1 MTADGVDISSA
12 PPASREEAPAPRSA
26 RRPAPRPRRR
36 TRLGRALAPL
46 PWLAPSLLLMAG
58 VVVYPVFEMVRTSL
72 SDINISGL
80 STGGVGLRNFGWVL
94 EQEGLGLVLRNTL
107 VWVVL
112 VVGLTVLASLALAQL
127 LDERFPG
134 RRLVRW
140 ALIVPWAASL
150 VMTAAVWKWMLNYY
164 YGIVNGAL
172 GWVGLIDE
180 PRDWL
185 GDSSTSFYAMVL
197 VGVIV
202 SIPFTTYVILAG
214 LQGIPRELYEAAR
227 VDGAGAWRTYRA
239 IVLPLLRPA
248 LLVGVVLNVIYVFNS
263 FPIIWIMTQGGPG
276 RDTDTTVTLV
286 YKLAFRD
293 HAIDEAA
300 ALSVLN
306 VVALLVVVG
315 IYVAVVGRR
324 SREVRL

>member
-1 MTADGVDISSA
+1 VG
-12 PPASREEAPAPRSA
+12 RL
-26 RRPAPRPRRR
+26 RR
-36 TRLGRALAPL
+36 TLAPL
-46 PWLAPSLLLMAG
+46 PWLAPSLALIAG
-58 VVVYPVFEMVRTSL
+58 VVIYPVVEMVRTAL

-80 STGGVGLRNFGWVL
+80 STGGVGTRNFRWVL
-94 EQEGLGLVLRNTL
+94 EEDGFGHVLRNTG

-112 VVGLTVLASLALAQL
+112 VVGLTVLSSLVLAQL
-127 LDERFPG
+127 LNERFPG
-134 RRLVRW
+134 RRFVRW

-164 YGIVNGAL
+164 YGVVNGAL

-185 GDSSTSFYAMVL
+185 GDPSTSFYAMVL

-202 SIPFTTYVILAG
+202 SVPFTTYVILAG

-227 VDGAGAWRTYRA
+227 VDGAGPWRTYRA

-293 HAIDEAA
+293 RAIDEAA

-306 VVALLVVVG
+306 VLALVVVVG
-315 IYVAVVGRR
+315 TCVAVMGRR
-324 SREVRL
+324 SREVQL

>member
-1 MTADGVDISSA
+1 VG
-12 PPASREEAPAPRSA
+12 
-26 RRPAPRPRRR
+26 RRR
-36 TRLGRALAPL
+36 LPRALAPL
-46 PWLAPSLLLMAG
+46 PWLAPSLALIAG
-58 VVVYPVFEMVRTSL
+58 VVIYPVVEMVRTSL
-72 SDINISGL
+72 SDVNISGL
-80 STGGVGLRNFGWVL
+80 VTRSVGLRNYGFVLDQDGFG
-94 EQEGLGLVLRNTL
+94 QVLRNTV

-112 VVGLTVLASLALAQL
+112 VVGLTVLVSLVLAQL
-127 LDERFPG
+127 LNERFPG
-134 RRLVRW
+134 RRIVRW

-185 GDSSTSFYAMVL
+185 GDPSTSFYAMVL

-202 SIPFTTYVILAG
+202 SVPFTTYVVLAG

-227 VDGAGAWRTYRA
+227 VDGASPWRTYRA

-276 RDTDTTVTLV
+276 RETDTTVTMV

-293 HAIDEAA
+293 RAIDEAA

-306 VVALLVVVG
+306 VIALLFVVG
-315 IYVAVVGRR
+315 AYVAVVGRR
-324 SREVRL
+324 SREVQL

>member
-1 MTADGVDISSA
+1 VGRD
-12 PPASREEAPAPRSA
+12 RL
-26 RRPAPRPRRR
+26 PRRR
-36 TRLGRALAPL
+36 RARLPRALAPL
-46 PWLAPSLLLMAG
+46 PWLAPSLVLICG
-58 VVVYPVFEMVRTSL
+58 VVVYPVVEMVRTSL
-72 SDINISGL
+72 HDVNISGL
-80 STGGVGLRNFGWVL
+80 TTRSVGLRNFRWVF
-94 EQEGLGLVLRNTL
+94 EEDGFGQVLRNTA

-112 VVGLTVLASLALAQL
+112 VVGITVVVSLALAQL
-127 LDERFPG
+127 LDQRFPG
-134 RRLVRW
+134 RRVVRW

-150 VMTAAVWKWMLNYY
+150 VMTAAIWKWMLNYY
-164 YGIVNGAL
+164 YGVINGAL
-172 GWVGLIDE
+172 QWVGLIDK

-185 GDSSTSFYAMVL
+185 GDGSTSFYAMVL

-202 SIPFTTYVILAG
+202 SLPFTTYVILAG

-248 LLVGVVLNVIYVFNS
+248 LLVAVVLNVIYVFNS

-276 RDTDTTVTLV
+276 RDTDTTVTMV

-306 VVALLVVVG
+306 VGALVLIVVA
-315 IYVAVVGRR
+315 YVLVVGRR
-324 SREVRL
+324 SREVTT

>member
-1 MTADGVDISSA
+1 VKL
-12 PPASREEAPAPRSA
+12 R
-26 RRPAPRPRRR
+26 
-36 TRLGRALAPL
+36 RALAPL
-46 PWLAPSLLLMAG
+46 PWLAPSLLLIGG

-72 SDINISGL
+72 HDVNISGL
-80 STGGVGLRNFGWVL
+80 TKEGVGLRNFRWVF
-94 EQEGLGLVLRNTL
+94 EEEGFGQVLRNTAL
-107 VWVVL
+107 WVVL
-112 VVGLTVLASLALAQL
+112 VVGFTVLISLALAQL
-127 LDERFPG
+127 LNERFPG
-134 RRLVRW
+134 RRAVRW

-150 VMTAAVWKWMLNYY
+150 VMTAAIWKWMLNYY
-164 YGIVNGAL
+164 YGVINGAL
-172 GWVGLIDE
+172 QWVGLIDK

-202 SIPFTTYVILAG
+202 SLPFTTYVILAG

-227 VDGAGAWRTYRA
+227 VDGAGAWKTYRA

-248 LLVGVVLNVIYVFNS
+248 LLVAVVLNVIYVFNS

-276 RDTDTTVTLV
+276 RDTDTTVTMV

-306 VVALLVVVG
+306 VAALVLVVVV
-315 IYVAVVGRR
+315 YVLIVGRR
-324 SREVRL
+324 SREVVT

>member
-1 MTADGVDISSA
+1 V
-12 PPASREEAPAPRSA
+12 
-26 RRPAPRPRRR
+26 RRDRVRRR
-36 TRLGRALAPL
+36 RARLPRALAPL
-46 PWLAPSLLLMAG
+46 PWLAPSLLLICA

-72 SDINISGL
+72 HDVNISGL
-80 STGGVGLRNFGWVL
+80 TTRGVGLRNFRWVF
-94 EQEGLGLVLRNTL
+94 EEDSFGQVLRNTAL
-107 VWVVL
+107 WVVL
-112 VVGLTVLASLALAQL
+112 VVGLTVLISLALAQL
-127 LDERFPG
+127 LDQRFPG
-134 RRLVRW
+134 RRIVRW

-150 VMTAAVWKWMLNYY
+150 VMTAAIWKWMLNYY
-164 YGIVNGAL
+164 YGIINGAL
-172 GWVGLIDE
+172 QWLGIIDK

-185 GDSSTSFYAMVL
+185 GDASTSFYAMVL

-202 SIPFTTYVILAG
+202 SLPFTTYVLLAG

-227 VDGAGAWRTYRA
+227 VDGAGAWRTYRR

-248 LLVGVVLNVIYVFNS
+248 LLVAVVLNVIYVFNS

-276 RDTDTTVTLV
+276 RQTDTTVTMV

-306 VVALLVVVG
+306 VAALIVVVL
-315 IYVAVVGRR
+315 IYVLIVGRR
-324 SREVRL
+324 SREVVA

>member
-1 MTADGVDISSA
+1 M
-12 PPASREEAPAPRSA
+12 
-26 RRPAPRPRRR
+26 RRDRLPRRR
-36 TRLGRALAPL
+36 RARLPRALAPL
-46 PWLAPSLLLMAG
+46 PWLTPSLILICG

-72 SDINISGL
+72 HDVNISGL
-80 STGGVGLRNFGWVL
+80 TTETVGLRNFRWVF
-94 EQEGLGLVLRNTL
+94 EEEGFGQVVRNTV

-112 VVGLTVLASLALAQL
+112 VVGITVVVSLALAQL
-127 LDERFPG
+127 LDQRFPG
-134 RRLVRW
+134 RRVVRW

-150 VMTAAVWKWMLNYY
+150 VMTAAIWKWMLNYY
-164 YGIVNGAL
+164 YGVINGAL
-172 GWVGLIDE
+172 QWVGLIDK

-185 GDSSTSFYAMVL
+185 GDASTSFYAMVL

-202 SIPFTTYVILAG
+202 SLPFTTYVILAG

-227 VDGAGAWRTYRA
+227 VDGASAWRTYRA

-248 LLVGVVLNVIYVFNS
+248 LLVAVVLNVIYVFNS

-276 RDTDTTVTLV
+276 RDTDTTVTMV

-306 VVALLVVVG
+306 VCALVVVVLL
-315 IYVAVVGRR
+315 YVLVVGRR
-324 SREVRL
+324 SREVTA

>member
-1 MTADGVDISSA
+1 M
-12 PPASREEAPAPRSA
+12 
-26 RRPAPRPRRR
+26 RRDRLPRRR
-36 TRLGRALAPL
+36 RARLPRALAPL
-46 PWLAPSLLLMAG
+46 PWLTPSLILICG

-72 SDINISGL
+72 HDVNISGL
-80 STGGVGLRNFGWVL
+80 TTESVGLRNFRWVF
-94 EQEGLGLVLRNTL
+94 EEEGFGQVVRNTV

-112 VVGLTVLASLALAQL
+112 VVGITVVVSLALAQL
-127 LDERFPG
+127 LDQRFPG
-134 RRLVRW
+134 RRVVRW

-150 VMTAAVWKWMLNYY
+150 VMTAAIWKWMLNYY
-164 YGIVNGAL
+164 YGVINGAL
-172 GWVGLIDE
+172 QWVGLIDK

-185 GDSSTSFYAMVL
+185 GDASTSFYAMVL

-202 SIPFTTYVILAG
+202 SLPFTTYVILAG

-227 VDGAGAWRTYRA
+227 VDGASAWRTYRA

-248 LLVGVVLNVIYVFNS
+248 LLVAVVLNVIYVFNS

-276 RDTDTTVTLV
+276 RDTDTTVTMV

-306 VVALLVVVG
+306 VCALVVVVLL
-315 IYVAVVGRR
+315 YVLVVGRR
-324 SREVRL
+324 SREVTA

>member
-1 MTADGVDISSA
+1 M
-12 PPASREEAPAPRSA
+12 
-26 RRPAPRPRRR
+26 
-36 TRLGRALAPL
+36 RLRRALAPL
-46 PWLAPSLLLMAG
+46 PWLAPSLLLIGG

-72 SDINISGL
+72 HDVNISGL
-80 STGGVGLRNFGWVL
+80 TTRGVGLRNFRWVF
-94 EQEGLGLVLRNTL
+94 EEEDFGQVLRNTAL
-107 VWVVL
+107 WVVL
-112 VVGLTVLASLALAQL
+112 VVGFTVLISLALAQL
-127 LDERFPG
+127 LNERFPG
-134 RRLVRW
+134 RRAVRW

-150 VMTAAVWKWMLNYY
+150 VMTAAIWKWMLNYY
-164 YGIVNGAL
+164 YGVINGAL
-172 GWVGLIDE
+172 QWVGLIDK

-202 SIPFTTYVILAG
+202 SLPFTTYVILAG

-227 VDGAGAWRTYRA
+227 VDGAGAWKTYRA

-248 LLVGVVLNVIYVFNS
+248 LLVAVVLNVIYVFNS

-276 RDTDTTVTLV
+276 RDTDTTVTMV

-306 VVALLVVVG
+306 VAALVLVVVV
-315 IYVAVVGRR
+315 YVLIVGRR
-324 SREVRL
+324 SREVVT

>member
-1 MTADGVDISSA
+1 M
-12 PPASREEAPAPRSA
+12 
-26 RRPAPRPRRR
+26 RRDRLPRRR
-36 TRLGRALAPL
+36 RARLPRALAPL
-46 PWLAPSLLLMAG
+46 PWLAPSLILICG

-72 SDINISGL
+72 HDVNISGL
-80 STGGVGLRNFGWVL
+80 TTESVGLRNFRWVF
-94 EQEGLGLVLRNTL
+94 EEEGFGQVVRNTA

-112 VVGLTVLASLALAQL
+112 VVGITVVVSLALAQL
-127 LDERFPG
+127 LDQRFPG
-134 RRLVRW
+134 RRVVRW

-150 VMTAAVWKWMLNYY
+150 VMTAAIWKWMLNYY
-164 YGIVNGAL
+164 YGIINGAL
-172 GWVGLIDE
+172 QWVGLIDK

-185 GDSSTSFYAMVL
+185 GDASTSFYAMVL
-197 VGVIV
+197 VGIIV
-202 SIPFTTYVILAG
+202 SLPFTTYVILAG
-214 LQGIPRELYEAAR
+214 LQGIPRELREAAR

-248 LLVGVVLNVIYVFNS
+248 LLVAVVLNVIYVFNS

-276 RDTDTTVTLV
+276 RDTDTTVTMV

-306 VVALLVVVG
+306 VCALVVVVLV
-315 IYVAVVGRR
+315 YVLIVGRR
-324 SREVRL
+324 SREVSA

>member
-1 MTADGVDISSA
+1 MAADGTQLSPTA
-12 PPASREEAPAPRSA
+12 PAVGEAEPAPRTA
-26 RRPAPRPRRR
+26 RLPAPPRRR
-36 TRLGRALAPL
+36 RRLPRWLAPL
-46 PWLAPSLLLMAG
+46 PWLAPSLLLIFG
-58 VVVYPVFEMVRTSL
+58 VVIYPVVEMVRTSL

-94 EQEGLGLVLRNTL
+94 DEDGFGRVLRNTG

-112 VVGLTVLASLALAQL
+112 VVGITVFISLALAQL
-127 LDERFPG
+127 LNEHFPG
-134 RRLVRW
+134 RRVVRW

-172 GWVGLIDE
+172 GWVGLIDK

-202 SIPFTTYVILAG
+202 SVPFTTYVILAG

-227 VDGAGAWRTYRA
+227 VDGAGPWRTYRA

-276 RDTDTTVTLV
+276 RDTDTTVTMV

-306 VVALLVVVG
+306 VIALLVVVAV
-315 IYVAVVGRR
+315 YVTVVGRR

>member
-1 MTADGVDISSA
+1 M
-12 PPASREEAPAPRSA
+12 
-26 RRPAPRPRRR
+26 
-36 TRLGRALAPL
+36 RLRRALAPL
-46 PWLAPSLLLMAG
+46 PWLAPSLLLIDR

-72 SDINISGL
+72 HDVNISGL
-80 STGGVGLRNFGWVL
+80 TTESVGLRNFRWVF
-94 EQEGLGLVLRNTL
+94 EEEGFGQVVRNTA

-112 VVGLTVLASLALAQL
+112 VVGFTVLISLALAQL
-127 LDERFPG
+127 LNERFPG
-134 RRLVRW
+134 RRAVRW

-150 VMTAAVWKWMLNYY
+150 VMTAAIWKWMLNYY
-164 YGIVNGAL
+164 YGIINGAL
-172 GWVGLIDE
+172 QWVGLIDK

-197 VGVIV
+197 VGIIV
-202 SIPFTTYVILAG
+202 SLPFTTYVILAG

-227 VDGAGAWRTYRA
+227 VDGAGAWKTYRA

-248 LLVGVVLNVIYVFNS
+248 LLVAVVLNVIYVFNS

-276 RDTDTTVTLV
+276 RDTDTTVTMV

-306 VVALLVVVG
+306 VAALVVVVVV
-315 IYVAVVGRR
+315 YVLIVGRR
-324 SREVRL
+324 SREVAT

>member
-1 MTADGVDISSA
+1 MGRD
-12 PPASREEAPAPRSA
+12 RL
-26 RRPAPRPRRR
+26 PRRR
-36 TRLGRALAPL
+36 RARLPRALAPL
-46 PWLAPSLLLMAG
+46 PWLAPSLVLIGG

-72 SDINISGL
+72 HDVNISGL
-80 STGGVGLRNFGWVL
+80 TTESVGLRNFRWVF
-94 EQEGLGLVLRNTL
+94 EEEGFGQVVRNTV

-112 VVGLTVLASLALAQL
+112 VVGVTVVVSLVLAQL
-127 LDERFPG
+127 LDQRFPG
-134 RRLVRW
+134 RRVVRW

-150 VMTAAVWKWMLNYY
+150 VMTAAIWKWMLNYY
-164 YGIVNGAL
+164 YGVINGAL
-172 GWVGLIDE
+172 QWVGLIDK

-185 GDSSTSFYAMVL
+185 GDASTSFYAMVL
-197 VGVIV
+197 VGIIV
-202 SIPFTTYVILAG
+202 SLPFTTYVILAG
-214 LQGIPRELYEAAR
+214 LQGIPRELREAAR

-248 LLVGVVLNVIYVFNS
+248 LLVAVVLNVIYVFNS

-276 RDTDTTVTLV
+276 RDTDTTVTMV

-306 VVALLVVVG
+306 VCALVVVVLV
-315 IYVAVVGRR
+315 YVLIVGRR
-324 SREVRL
+324 SREVVT

>member
-1 MTADGVDISSA
+1 MPADGTQLSSA
-12 PPASREEAPAPRSA
+12 APAAGEEAPAA
-26 RRPAPRPRRR
+26 RTARPVPRRR
-36 TRLGRALAPL
+36 GRRRIATALAPL
-46 PWLAPSLLLMAG
+46 PWLAPSLVLIAG
-58 VVVYPVFEMVRTSL
+58 VVFYPVVEMVRTSL

-80 STGGVGLRNFGWVL
+80 STGGVGLRNYGWVL
-94 EQEGLGLVLRNTL
+94 DEESFGQVLRNTA

-112 VVGLTVLASLALAQL
+112 VVGLTVLISLALAQL
-127 LDERFPG
+127 LNERFPG

-140 ALIVPWAASL
+140 ALIVPWATSL
-150 VMTAAVWKWMLNYY
+150 VMTAAIWKWMLNYY
-164 YGIVNGAL
+164 YGIINGAL
-172 GWVGLIDE
+172 DWIGLIDE
-180 PRDWL
+180 PHDWL
-185 GDSSTSFYAMVL
+185 GDASTSFYAMVL

-214 LQGIPRELYEAAR
+214 LQGIPRELHEAAR
-227 VDGAGAWRTYRA
+227 VDGAGSWRTYRA

-248 LLVGVVLNVIYVFNS
+248 LLVAVVLNVIYVFNS

-276 RDTDTTVTLV
+276 RDTDTTVTMV

-306 VVALLVVVG
+306 VGALLIVVG
-315 IYVAVVGRR
+315 VYVAIVGRR
-324 SREVRL
+324 SREVQL

>member
-1 MTADGVDISSA
+1 M
-12 PPASREEAPAPRSA
+12 R
-26 RRPAPRPRRR
+26 
-36 TRLGRALAPL
+36 RALAPL
-46 PWLAPSLLLMAG
+46 PWLAPSLLLIAG
-58 VVVYPVFEMVRTSL
+58 VVVYPVVEMVRTSL
-72 SDINISGL
+72 ADVNISGL
-80 STGGVGLRNFGWVL
+80 VTRGVGLRNYGWVL
-94 EQEGLGLVLRNTL
+94 EQDGIGQVMRNTL

-112 VVGLTVLASLALAQL
+112 VVGVTVLVSLALAQL
-127 LDERFPG
+127 LNERFPG

-172 GWVGLIDE
+172 GWVGIIDE

-185 GDSSTSFYAMVL
+185 GDTSTSFYAMVL
-197 VGVIV
+197 VGVVV
-202 SIPFTTYVILAG
+202 SVPFTTYVILAG
-214 LQGIPRELYEAAR
+214 LQGIPREFYEAAR
-227 VDGAGAWRTYRA
+227 VDGAGPWRTYRA

-248 LLVGVVLNVIYVFNS
+248 LLVAVVLNVIYVFNS

-276 RDTDTTVTLV
+276 RETDTTVTMV

-293 HAIDEAA
+293 RAIDEAA

-306 VVALLVVVG
+306 VVALVVIVG
-315 IYVAVVGRR
+315 VYVAVVGRR
-324 SREVRL
+324 SREVQL